1 DRVDVTTDHAMLPLG
16 LHARLTAMVH
26 FTDGHTADFSDR
38 VVWMSADAM
47 IASVAPDGGV
57 TANALGATEISA
69 TFMGL
74 TGKTSIEVTAARL
87 TEIAITP
94 MPPIAKGLHAQLAAT
109 GTYSDGTKIDITTNV
124 TWAVVDATIATVD
137 AAGIVDALAVGSTD
151 VHAALDEMAGA

>member
-1 DRVDVTTDHAMLPLG
+1 SSDSSIASVQSGNDGTATVFGIGAGDATILVRLGTFRRTIPVEVTEATADRVDVTTDHAMLPLG
-16 LHARLTAMVH
+16 LPGRLTAMVP

-47 IASVAPDGGV
+47 VASVAPDGGV

-74 TGKTSIEVTAARL
+74 TGKTSIEVTAAKL

-94 MPPIAKGLHAQLAAT
+94 MPPIAKGLHAQLAA
-109 GTYSDGTKIDITTNV
+109 
-124 TWAVVDATIATVD
+124 
-137 AAGIVDALAVGSTD
+137 
-151 VHAALDEMAGA
+151 